1 MGKYIFLKGQRL
13 HITFLPNIIS
23 CLLRSN
29 MSNFGK
35 CILLRGSIEQIL
47 FLTELMDSYTEV
59 QLG

>member
-1 MGKYIFLKGQRL
+1 
-13 HITFLPNIIS
+13 
-23 CLLRSN
+23 